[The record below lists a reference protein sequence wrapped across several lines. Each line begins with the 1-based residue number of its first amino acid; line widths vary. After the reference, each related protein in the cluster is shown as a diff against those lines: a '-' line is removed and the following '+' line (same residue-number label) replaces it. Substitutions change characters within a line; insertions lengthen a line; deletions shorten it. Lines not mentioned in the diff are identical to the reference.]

1 MNGDELRAMDNDVD
15 RGAIDRGRE
24 TTAMGAVAPLVD
36 DSVHDLLHVYGGLAA
51 EFMDLVAG
59 A

>member
-1 MNGDELRAMDNDVD
+1 MANLYELDDDVD

-24 TTAMGAVAPLVD
+24 TTAMDAVAPLVD
-36 DSVHDLLHVYGGLAA
+36 DAVHDLRHVDDGLAA
-51 EFMDLVAG
+51 KLMDPVAG

>member
-1 MNGDELRAMDNDVD
+1 MENDVD

-24 TTAMGAVAPLVD
+24 TTAMDAVALLVD
-36 DSVHDLLHVYGGLAA
+36 NAVHDSRHVDDGLAA
-51 EFMDLVAG
+51 ELMDPVAG

>member
-1 MNGDELRAMDNDVD
+1 MDNDVD
-15 RGAIDRGRE
+15 RGAIDRGRK
-24 TTAMGAVAPLVD
+24 TTAMDAVAPLVD
-36 DSVHDLLHVYGGLAA
+36 DSVHDLLHVDGGLAA